1 MVSDQKEISLGGR
14 AGFKAIAGSVLEFL
28 GALALFLGFVALTL
42 AILAWGWIRD
52 LIAVP
57 EIRRGIAWVWYGAA
71 LGVGFAI
78 ATQTARLTF
87 RLFTSEP
94 DQPTEI
100 SEQPARIAATQIR
113 KR

>member
-1 MVSDQKEISLGGR
+1 MNIKGAIEYLAFLAVAAALIVWDGIAWAAPIVWALLIAICEAAPG
-14 AGFKAIAGSVLEFL
+14 AIAR
-28 GALALFLGFVALTL
+28 AL
-42 AILAWGWIRD
+42 R
-52 LIAVP
+52 VP
-57 EIRRGIAWVWYGAA
+57 EVRRGIAWVWYGAA

-100 SEQPARIAATQIR
+100 SEQPVRIAANPIH
-113 KR
+113 KLK